1 MSMFKQTLQQAP
13 VVKILINI
21 GACLDI
27 PTGMYIKGAHGEMI
41 LLGGLGP
48 VTAVVG
54 RGNMFKSTIM
64 HYMKLS
70 AMNRI
75 FSTTQTVSNTFD
87 TEINIQEPALD
98 RFIERFDN
106 LKVRDILK
114 EGVWVITD
122 KTIYYA
128 NKWYE
133 DLKLFL
139 NDKKK
144 NAKNYIVRTPFLSR
158 DRITPLEVM
167 IPTFT
172 EVDSFSEFETEDV
185 AEIQNNN
192 ELGDSGGNTIHMR
205 QGLAKTRFLMEA
217 PTLFGGSNNFLL
229 MTAHMGTDI
238 QMAAGPYAAPP
249 PKTLQHMKQGEKIK
263 GVTGKFF
270 FLMNN
275 CWHAYKAGLM
285 INQGTKGAEY
295 PRNSEETNS
304 PTTDLNLI
312 GLLQMRSKFGPSGY
326 TLDLVVSQT
335 EGVLPTLT
343 EFHYIKT
350 NERFGLGG
358 NDRNYFVELYP
369 EVSLSRTTVRGKID
383 NDIKLQRA
391 INITSELCQLHQFH
405 RNLREVL
412 CTPKELYEGIKERG
426 YDWDMI
432 LTRTR
437 GWWCFEDEKNPL
449 LFLSTLDL
457 VNMYRGTY
465 HPYWMN
471 DDKTIK
477 KEYLHNKD

>member
-1 MSMFKQTLQQAP
+1 MFKQTLQQAP
-13 VVKILINI
+13 SVKVLINI
-21 GACLDI
+21 GAGLDI
-27 PTGMYIKGAHGEMI
+27 PTGVYVKGRHGEMV

-54 RGNMFKSTIM
+54 RGNMFKSTAI

-75 FSTTQTVSNTFD
+75 FSTIETASNTYD
-87 TEINIQEPALD
+87 TETNIQEPSLERFID
-98 RFIERFDN
+98 RFEYLRD
-106 LKVRDILK
+106 RDILK
-114 EGVWVITD
+114 NGIWIITD
-122 KTIYYA
+122 KTVYYA

-139 NDKKK
+139 NEKIK
-144 NAKNYIVRTPFLSR
+144 NIKNYTVVTPFLSR
-158 DRITPLEVM
+158 DRITPLEIA

-205 QGLAKTRFLMEA
+205 QGLAKTRFLMDV
-217 PTLFGGSNNFLL
+217 PTLFGKSNNFML

-249 PKTLQHMKQGEKIK
+249 PKILQHIKQGEKIK

-275 CWHAYKAGLM
+275 CWHAYKATLM
-285 INQGTKGAEY
+285 INQGTKGPEY
-295 PRNSEETNS
+295 PRNAEETNS

-312 GLLQMRSKFGPSGY
+312 SMLQMRSKFGPSGY
-326 TLDLVVSQT
+326 TLDLVISQS

-350 NERFGLGG
+350 SDRFGLGG
-358 NDRNYFVELYP
+358 NDRNYFIELYP
-369 EVSLSRTTVRGKID
+369 EVSLSRTTIRGKID
-383 NDIKLQRA
+383 SDPKLCRA
-391 INITSELCQLHQFH
+391 INIVSELCQLHQFH
-405 RNLREVL
+405 RGLREIL
-412 CTPKELYEGIKERG
+412 CTPKELYEGIKAKG
-426 YDWDMI
+426 YDWNMI
-432 LTRTR
+432 LSQTR
-437 GWWCFEDEKNPL
+437 GWWCFEDQKNPL

-471 DDKTIK
+471 DDKSIK
-477 KEYLHNKD
+477 KEYLHNKE